1 MLYNEFVVYRPEQ
14 VKLRYV
20 INMDFL
26 YDNWANSISPL
37 YTFKKKQL

>member
-1 MLYNEFVVYRPEQ
+1 MVVPSGELVASTDNRAYLMYNEFVVYRQEQ

-26 YDNWANSISPL
+26 YR
-37 YTFKKKQL
+37 